1 MNDRKNRIDA
11 LKAAT
16 TEFRAALE
24 ALQNSSDPQEKAEAE
39 ATLKRAGRTTR
50 ACLRR
55 LRIRQSLIVNPL
67 RKFNGDYGFKFTN
80 GVCGWVPFRAVHF
93 ADGRLIHSG

>member
-39 ATLKRAGRTTR
+39 ATLKRAGWTKDDKG
-50 ACLRR
+50 
-55 LRIRQSLIVNPL
+55 V
-67 RKFNGDYGFKFTN
+67 FT
-80 GVCGWVPFRAVHF
+80 PPSHPAKSDR
-93 ADGRLIHSG
+93 